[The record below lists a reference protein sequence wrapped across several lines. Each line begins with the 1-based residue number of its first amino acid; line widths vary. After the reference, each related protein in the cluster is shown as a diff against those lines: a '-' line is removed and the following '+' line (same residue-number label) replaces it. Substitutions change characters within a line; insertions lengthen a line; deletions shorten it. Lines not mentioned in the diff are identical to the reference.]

1 MHVDPRKP
9 NILQDMLASA
19 RGVVLATRPHF
30 PPKLYPYSS
39 ERQDSRQR
47 RVFLKRITPANASPA
62 SAASSIPAK
71 GE

>member
-19 RGVVLATRPHF
+19 RGVVLATRPQF
-30 PPKLYPYSS
+30 PSRLYPYSS
-39 ERQDSRQR
+39 KRQDSRQR
-47 RVFLKRITPANASPA
+47 RVFLKRITPTIAAL
-62 SAASSIPAK
+62 AASFIPAK